1 MLSLVQPTQKRIKSR
16 INKRAKIR
24 LKFFR
29 NIFFIFISLG
39 TLNFT
44 CSQNDL
50 FIRVSQVGFLPGDIK
65 TAVVL
70 TNRNLDNSDFE
81 LINSNTNQTK
91 LKGKIQNYGASYAN
105 FANSYIIDFSQVNSG
120 GRYFLQVDDKKS
132 FSFEIKE
139 NVFNGITQQ
148 LLKFFK
154 IQRCGY
160 TNPYMHKE
168 CHPVDVTRMILP
180 NGSSEYTKVDVTGG
194 WHDAGDY
201 VKFLNT
207 IAYSTY
213 MLMFS
218 YEFDKEKFSFD
229 YNKDNVPDILEEAK
243 IGLDWLL
250 RANIRDSELITQ
262 VQDLRD
268 HDVGWRMP
276 EDDQLAYDR
285 PGFIGGAK
293 NVAGLYSAALA
304 MGARIWTDKFQY
316 LDYANQCLDKAIKMF
331 EASSNLPDIDS
342 SGTGMYLDKSFS
354 GKLALSAI
362 ELYETTG
369 EAHYL
374 KQAMS
379 FADEAKSDYWWSWG
393 DINSLA
399 HYKLAK
405 TNRRFVNYI
414 YSNLKHFNSTKQNN
428 LFGEGAEHNWGS
440 NNTLMGISLQAIL
453 YKTITGS
460 TEFDSLNNYQR
471 DYVLGKNPWGISFIY
486 GIGKNYTKNFHH
498 QIAYFNR
505 GELSGGFA
513 AGPVKKSIFEGVEIK
528 YDTSDPLNR
537 FQTELAY
544 YRDDRHDYITNEPTI
559 SANATAIFVFG
570 HFSK

>member
-1 MLSLVQPTQKRIKSR
+1 LAQLIPKKTKKII
-16 INKRAKIR
+16 INKAKIR
-24 LKFFR
+24 LKYFS
-29 NIFFIFISLG
+29 NIFFLFISLG

-50 FIRVSQVGFLPGDIK
+50 YIRVSQVGFLPNDMK

-70 TNRNLDNSDFE
+70 TNRNLDDSEFE
-81 LINSNTNQTK
+81 LVNSNSNK
-91 LKGKIQNYGASYAN
+91 SEFKGKLQNYGTSYAG
-105 FANSYIIDFSQVNSG
+105 FSNSYIIDFTKVKSN
-120 GRYFLQVDDKKS
+120 GRYFLQIEDKKS
-132 FSFEIKE
+132 FSFEIKHG
-139 NVFNGITQQ
+139 VFNGITQQ

-168 CHPVDVTRMILP
+168 CHPVDVTRLILP
-180 NGSSEYTKVDVTGG
+180 DGSPEYTKVDVTGG

-201 VKFLNT
+201 VKFLST

-218 YEFDKEKFSFD
+218 YEFDKERFGFD

-250 RANIRDSELITQ
+250 RANIRNSELITQ

-276 EDDQLAYDR
+276 EDDELAYDR

-304 MGARIWTDKFQY
+304 MGARIWTDEFQY
-316 LDYANQCLDKAIKMF
+316 LEYANQCLDKAIKIF
-331 EASSNLPDIDS
+331 EASSHMPDVDS

-354 GKLALSAI
+354 GKMALSAV

-369 EAHYL
+369 KSNYL

-379 FADEAKSDYWWSWG
+379 FADDAKSDYWWSWG

-399 HYKLAK
+399 HYKIAK

-414 YSNLKHFNSTKQNN
+414 YDNLRHFNAAKINN

-460 TEFDSLNNYQR
+460 TEFDSLNIYQR
-471 DYVLGKNPWGISFIY
+471 DYVLGKNPWGLSFIY
-486 GIGKNYTKNFHH
+486 NIGKNFTRNFHH
-498 QIAYFNR
+498 QVAYFNR
-505 GELSGGFA
+505 GELPGGFA
-513 AGPVKKSIFEGVEIK
+513 AGPVKKSIFEGVDIK
-528 YDTSDPLNR
+528 YNTSDPLSR
-537 FQTELAY
+537 FQTESAY
-544 YRDDRHDYITNEPTI
+544 YRDDRNDYITNEPTI

-570 HFSK
+570 YFSR